1 MRKITGECK
10 YNGDCEYR
18 TPDENQEQASSCKSD
33 LLLRKRA
40 RKMRVNTM
48 SFPDLE
54 LLPTK
59 EDIVKKDMEIERL
72 ENKVNQMRDAIE
84 TALSYQGES
93 MEEWLYEKLKF
104 CL

>member
-1 MRKITGECK
+1 MQKV
-10 YNGDCEYR
+10 
-18 TPDENQEQASSCKSD
+18 
-33 LLLRKRA
+33 
-40 RKMRVNTM
+40 KMEM
-48 SFPDLE
+48 PELE

-59 EDIVKKDMEIERL
+59 EDLVKKDMEIEKL

-84 TALSYQGES
+84 SVLSYQGEH

>member
-1 MRKITGECK
+1 
-10 YNGDCEYR
+10 
-18 TPDENQEQASSCKSD
+18 
-33 LLLRKRA
+33 
-40 RKMRVNTM
+40 M